1 MPRLEVILGAS
12 PFGKG
17 VWGKGLFWIDT
28 EDKVII
34 GVLRHFY
41 LHDYDGLLGDGDFLI
56 FSKGYETFDE
66 ISDVFF
72 KVLKEWIKEKEI
84 SPTKVRFIGADNSIK
99 DVTKEFEKYR

>member
-1 MPRLEVILGAS
+1 MFNPKNKDSEIRKCPILNSFIPLILDKILA
-12 PFGKG
+12 
-17 VWGKGLFWIDT
+17 
-28 EDKVII
+28 EEKVIPWPACASKPI
-34 GVLRHFY
+34 SLAKWI
-41 LHDYDGLLGDGDFLI
+41 DFLI

-72 KVLKEWIKEKEI
+72 KVLKEWIKEEEI